1 MYSCVVLCIPCV
13 LSFLFLPTLVV
24 HCARDLFMY
33 IVYNYCQVALA
44 CGCVIMCVFL
54 SLYIYSVVVFY
65 PHDCSI
71 TIHAPCSHMKFSPI

>member
-13 LSFLFLPTLVV
+13 LSFLFLSTLIV

-44 CGCVIMCVFL
+44 CGCVVVLLCVFFFL
-54 SLYIYSVVVFY
+54 FL
-65 PHDCSI
+65 H
-71 TIHAPCSHMKFSPI
+71 TLL